1 MQNLEALYTA
11 LEHSAAGVLATQA
24 NAFLHCDD
32 SRFRMPPREA
42 MQKLTIDDLKAWM
55 AAPLKTGYMEVTIV
69 GDVDVEQTLSLVAKT
84 IGTLPQRDASKP
96 AFAKRR
102 EIKFPATPKVKEFT
116 FASDTPRAVS
126 VVCWPTT
133 GSRDVAQSHRLE
145 ILSSIIWDRLRVKV
159 REELGA
165 TYTPSMASNTSET
178 FPDYG
183 VLQSELEVEPAR
195 LADVNKLVA
204 NIGNDLAT
212 HGITDDEFTR
222 AIQPTLA
229 SLENIDKQNVYWM
242 YVLSSCQERPEI
254 LDNARGLLADYKAIS
269 KAQIESLAKKFLTS
283 DKATI
288 LSISPIVA
296 EPAAK
301 VKAIPAALTR

>member
-1 MQNLEALYTA
+1 MWPETLELQLQLATAYLTAPAFRPEARTQFLQNLEALYTV
-11 LEHSAAGVLATQA
+11 LEHSAAGVMATQA
-24 NAFLHCDD
+24 NAFLHSDD

-42 MQKLTIDDLKAWM
+42 MQQLSIDDLKAWM
-55 AAPLKTGYMEVTIV
+55 AAPLKSGYMEVTIV
-69 GDVDVEQTLSLVAKT
+69 GDVDVDQTLSLVAKT

-102 EIKFPATPKVKEFT
+102 EIKFPVTPKVKEFT

-183 VLQSELEVEPAR
+183 VLQSELEVEPVR

-212 HGITDDEFTR
+212 HGISDDEFTLRHPAR
-222 AIQPTLA
+222 ARQPGEHRPAECLLDVRTQQLPRTAGNFGQRPRLA
-229 SLENIDKQNVYWM
+229 GRLRGDHE
-242 YVLSSCQERPEI
+242 SS
-254 LDNARGLLADYKAIS
+254 D
-269 KAQIESLAKKFLTS
+269 
-283 DKATI
+283 
-288 LSISPIVA
+288 
-296 EPAAK
+296 
-301 VKAIPAALTR
+301 